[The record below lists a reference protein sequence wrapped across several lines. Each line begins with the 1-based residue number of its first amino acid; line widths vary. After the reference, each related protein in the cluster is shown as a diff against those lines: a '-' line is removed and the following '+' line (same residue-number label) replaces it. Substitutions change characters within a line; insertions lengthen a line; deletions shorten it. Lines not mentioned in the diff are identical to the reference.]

1 MHSEHLQNVRPV
13 TVIAA
18 WLVAVAVTSLIML
31 ALIGLNIVDAA
42 TASARSAMAAVAL
55 GFIAGGV
62 FAGMR
67 AAQAPILHG
76 IAMGLFSLV
85 AWFVLGLISDSLVSG
100 GTVWSLS
107 TDLTIT
113 AVIVQIIAS
122 IVGARLGYRL
132 VVRGNV

>member
-1 MHSEHLQNVRPV
+1 MHTEHLQNVRPI

-18 WLVAVAVTSLIML
+18 WLVSIAVTSLILL
-31 ALIGLNIVDAA
+31 ALLGLRLLDADA
-42 TASARSAMAAVAL
+42 PSTRAAMAAVAL

-62 FAGMR
+62 FAGVR

-76 IAMGLFSLV
+76 VAIGMFSLV
-85 AWFVLGLISDSLVSG
+85 AWFVLGLLSHSLLQGS
-100 GTVWSLS
+100 VWDVGP
-107 TDLTIT
+107 DLTIT

-132 VVRGNV
+132 ALRGNV

>member
-13 TVIAA
+13 TVIAS
-18 WLVAVAVTSLIML
+18 WLVSVAVTSLIML

-55 GFIAGGV
+55 GFIAGGI
-62 FAGMR
+62 FAGVR

-76 IAMGLFSLV
+76 IAIGMFSLV
-85 AWFVLGLISDSLVSG
+85 AWFFLGLISDSLFS

-113 AVIVQIIAS
+113 AVIVQIISS
-122 IVGARLGYRL
+122 IIGARLGYRL
-132 VVRGNV
+132 AVRGNV